1 LKKKGVPSLK
11 TITILVPAYNEEEVL
26 DQLYSRLTG
35 VFQGIPNYN
44 FEILFVND
52 GSKDRTLDIIKEFRA
67 NDKRISYVDLSR
79 NFGKETAMIAG
90 LDHAIGDAVIIIDA
104 DLQDPPELIPEMIK
118 YWEQGYDDIYA
129 KRRSRSGESWA
140 KKWTAG
146 KFYSLLKKTTRIPI
160 QENTGDFRLL
170 DRRCVE
176 ALKKIRETQRYTK
189 GMFSWIGYNKK
200 EILFDRDPRAAGE
213 TKWNY
218 FKLMDLAIEG
228 ITSFTT
234 APLRIASFM
243 GFTVSFGAFIYMI
256 WIIIKTLLHGESVS
270 GYPSMMT
277 AILFIGGLQLISIG
291 IIGEY
296 LGRIFNETKQR
307 SLYFVDE
314 YNDDKVTNID
324 GDQKIAKLYSVEDR
338 KVKSNH

>member
-1 LKKKGVPSLK
+1 MK

-277 AILFIGGLQLISIG
+277 AILFIGGVQLISIG

-307 SLYFVDE
+307 PLYFVDE

-324 GDQKIAKLYSVEDR
+324 GDQKVAKLYSVEDR

>member
-1 LKKKGVPSLK
+1 MK

-52 GSKDRTLDIIKEFRA
+52 GSKDRTLDIIKEFRV

-234 APLRIASFM
+234 APLRLASFM
-243 GFTVSFGAFIYMI
+243 GFTVSFLAFIYMI
-256 WIIIKTLLHGESVS
+256 WIIIKTLMYGESVS

-277 AILFIGGLQLISIG
+277 AILFIGGVQLISIG

-307 SLYFVDE
+307 PLYFVDE

-324 GDQKIAKLYSVEDR
+324 GDQKTAKLYSVEDR